1 MSGRQ
6 SQDAP
11 RELDWAL
18 ATLEAAGL
26 AVIALL
32 LPGEP
37 ENTIARTVKEQAI
50 AMLVVG
56 AFGRSPLRT
65 LLFGSKTDDLLR
77 SSTIPTLLMR

>member
-1 MSGRQ
+1 M
-6 SQDAP
+6 
-11 RELDWAL
+11 
-18 ATLEAAGL
+18 

-50 AMLVVG
+50 DMLVVG

-65 LLFGSKTDDLLR
+65 LLFGGKTDDLLR